1 MYTGSG
7 RFSEV
12 KLVRHKQ
19 TKKLQALKI
28 FKEGCLE
35 EHFYRELCIG
45 SRISHE
51 NLITYYKGLHYN
63 RLMAISM
70 D

>member
-1 MYTGSG
+1 MYTCSG

-28 FKEGCLE
+28 FKESCLE
-35 EHFYRELCIG
+35 EQFYRELCIG
-45 SRISHE
+45 SRLSHV
-51 NLITYYKGLHYN
+51 NLVTYHKGLHCN